1 MLGGLFFKKK
11 PKDINVNN
19 NDNKSTTVSTGSES
33 STKSTDTQEFLD
45 HLRRFNLDEK
55 QIKDLPKS
63 DLVEKI
69 LSEYIGKKVMAL
81 EIQELGIIINDNSL
95 RKIIKKETNKNM
107 NDNPFNVLSQLNL
120 K

>member
-45 HLRRFNLDEK
+45 HCKLFSLEK
-55 QIKDLPKS
+55 WPVVTKH
-63 DLVEKI
+63 
-69 LSEYIGKKVMAL
+69 
-81 EIQELGIIINDNSL
+81 
-95 RKIIKKETNKNM
+95 
-107 NDNPFNVLSQLNL
+107 
-120 K
+120 